1 MSGAPNN
8 TYDVVIIGGGIIGAS
23 IAYHLAKKKFG
34 KIAVIEKD
42 QYLGNGATAK
52 CAGGIRAQFSSEINV
67 RMSMLSEERFE
78 IFTEETGAEVQFEQ
92 VGYLFLLSNESQVA
106 SFKKQY
112 EMWQRLG
119 HPCEWMSKED
129 IAEMVPAVD
138 ATNVVAGTFSRKDG
152 IGDPHQ
158 FTQGY
163 VSAARS
169 LGVKFIL
176 ETEATG
182 ITHSGD
188 ILTGVKTTKGDFAT
202 ECVVNAAGPHSPIVA
217 SWLDVELP
225 IKAYKRQIVT
235 TAPLDFI
242 DESFPMVVDVNSG
255 LYTHKESG
263 GLLLGWADPDQA
275 EGFDESAHPD
285 YTDAILMK
293 GLDLIPQLETAEVK
307 TAWGGLYDTTP
318 DHLAILGAAD
328 GYEKF
333 YQANGFS
340 GHGFMHAPAV
350 GIVISELIAG
360 ETPSIDISPLSLERF
375 LKEAPATTEHTV
387 I

>member
-1 MSGAPNN
+1 MSD

-23 IAYHLAKKKFG
+23 IAYHLAKKKYG
-34 KIAVIEKD
+34 KIAVIERD

-67 RMSMLSEERFE
+67 RMSMLSEDRFE
-78 IFTEETGAEVQFEQ
+78 VFTDETGEEVQFDQ
-92 VGYLFLLSNESQVA
+92 VGYLFLIRNEDQA
-106 SFKKQY
+106 ENFKTQFD
-112 EMWQRLG
+112 MWQRVG
-119 HPCEWMSKED
+119 HPCEWLTKEQ
-129 IAEMVPAVD
+129 IAEIVPSVD
-138 ATNVVAGTFSRKDG
+138 LTDVVAGTFSRKDG

-163 VSAARS
+163 VKAARK

-176 ETEATG
+176 ETEATD

-188 ILTGVKTTKGDFAT
+188 ILTGVKTRKGEFAT
-202 ECVVNAAGPHSPIVA
+202 ECVVNAAGPRAPQVA
-217 SWLDVELP
+217 SWLDIELP
-225 IKAYKRQIVT
+225 IKPYKRQIVT

-242 DESFPMVVDVNSG
+242 DESFPMVVDVRSG

-263 GLLLGWADPDQA
+263 GLLLGWADPDQP
-275 EGFDESAHPD
+275 EGFDESVHPD

-293 GLDLIPQLETAEVK
+293 GLELIPQLETAEVK

-318 DHLAILGAAD
+318 DHLAILGATDEFAR
-328 GYEKF
+328 F
-333 YQANGFS
+333 FQANGFS

-360 ETPSIDISPLSLERF
+360 EEPSVDIAALSLGRFERES
-375 LKEAPATTEHTV
+375 LAVTERTV

>member
-1 MSGAPNN
+1 MSDS
-8 TYDVVIIGGGIIGAS
+8 YDVVIIGGGIIGAS
-23 IAYHLAKKKFG
+23 VAYHLAKKKVG
-34 KIAVIEKD
+34 KIAVLEKD

-78 IFTEETGAEVQFEQ
+78 VFTEETGAEVEFDQ
-92 VGYLFLLSNESQVA
+92 VGYLFLLSSEDQVA
-106 SFKKQY
+106 NFKLQF
-112 EMWQRLG
+112 EMWKRVG
-119 HPCEWMSKED
+119 HPCEWLSKAQ
-129 IAEMVPAVD
+129 IAEMVPVLD
-138 ATNVVAGTFSRKDG
+138 VTNILGGTFSRKDG

-163 VSAARS
+163 VSAARN

-188 ILTGVKTTKGDFAT
+188 IITGVKTSKGDFAT
-202 ECVVNAAGPHSPIVA
+202 ECVVNAAGPHSPQVA
-217 SWLDVELP
+217 SWLNVELP
-225 IKAYKRQIVT
+225 IKPYKRQIVT

-242 DESFPMVVDVNSG
+242 DETFPMVVDVASG

-263 GLLLGWADPDQA
+263 GLLLGWADPDQP
-275 EGFDESAHPD
+275 EGFDESTHPD

-293 GLDLIPQLETAEVK
+293 GLEVIPQLETAEIK

-318 DHLAILGAAD
+318 DHLAVLGPS
-328 GYEKF
+328 EEF
-333 YQANGFS
+333 QRFFQANGFS

-350 GIVISELIAG
+350 GIVTAELIAG
-360 ETPSIDISPLSLERF
+360 EKPSVDISPLSIERF
-375 LKEAPATTEHTV
+375 QKESLMVTEHTV